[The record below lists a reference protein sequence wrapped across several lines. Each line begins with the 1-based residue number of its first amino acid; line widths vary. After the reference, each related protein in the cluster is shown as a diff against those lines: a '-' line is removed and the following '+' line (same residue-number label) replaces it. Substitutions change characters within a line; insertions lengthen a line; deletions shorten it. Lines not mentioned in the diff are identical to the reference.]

1 MDNSDFVEKRK
12 SERSE
17 FAYPVEI
24 MFLSEIADNTLFQ
37 GYIEDISMGGSCV
50 QFEDRYGRL
59 SSTELTDSKVKL
71 FLFMPEGEKVAVLSR
86 IKRIQMNT
94 PKQFSIEIGV
104 EFENLEDW
112 QERAIEK
119 LASSNK
125 KDQNM
130 MWNLWEKFEKK
141 I

>member
-1 MDNSDFVEKRK
+1 MDNSDFTEKRN

-24 MFLSEIADNTLFQ
+24 MFLSEIEDSTIFH
-37 GYIEDISMGGSCV
+37 GYIENISRGGSCI

-59 SSTELTDSKVKL
+59 SSTKLSDAKVKL

-86 IKRIQMNT
+86 VKRIQMNT

-104 EFENLEDW
+104 EFESLEDW

-119 LASSNK
+119 LAASK
-125 KDQNM
+125 RKDQNM
-130 MWNLWEKFEKK
+130 MWNLWEQFEKK
-141 I
+141 V

>member
-1 MDNSDFVEKRK
+1 MDNSDFIEKRN

-24 MFLSEIADNTLFQ
+24 MVLSESADNTLFH
-37 GYIEDISMGGSCV
+37 GYIENISMGGACV

-59 SSTELTDSKVKL
+59 NSTKLSDAKAKL

-86 IKRIQMNT
+86 VKRIHMNT

-104 EFENLEDW
+104 EVENLEDW

-119 LASSNK
+119 LAASKK

-130 MWNLWEKFEKK
+130 MWNLWEQFEKK
-141 I
+141 V

>member
-1 MDNSDFVEKRK
+1 MDNSDFIEKRK

-24 MFLSEIADNTLFQ
+24 MFLSKILDNTLFH
-37 GYIEDISMGGSCV
+37 GYIENISMGGSCI

-59 SSTELTDSKVKL
+59 SSTKLSDAKVKL

-86 IKRIQMNT
+86 VKRIQMNT

-112 QERAIEK
+112 QERAIER
-119 LASSNK
+119 LAASKK

-130 MWNLWEKFEKK
+130 MWNLWEQFEKK
-141 I
+141 V